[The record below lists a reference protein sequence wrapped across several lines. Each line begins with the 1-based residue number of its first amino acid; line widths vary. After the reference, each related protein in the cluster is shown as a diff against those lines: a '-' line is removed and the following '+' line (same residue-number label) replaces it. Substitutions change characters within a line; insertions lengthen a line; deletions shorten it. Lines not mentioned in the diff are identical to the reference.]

1 MADSKGAIRIS
12 LRAGE
17 KIFVNGAVLRVDR
30 KVSIEFLNDVTFLL
44 ESHVLQPE
52 DTTTPLRQL
61 YFAGQIMLMNPAV
74 AEDARPVFK
83 NMLSMLLSTFENPEI
98 LKQLKMVDELICR
111 DRIFE
116 ALKVIRALYPLEATI
131 LRDDD
136 AEAPDLSDQ
145 SHLRSEVTA

>member
-1 MADSKGAIRIS
+1 MAESKGAIRIS

-52 DTTTPLRQL
+52 DTNTPLRQL

-74 AEDARPVFK
+74 ADDARPVFK

-116 ALKVIRALYPLEATI
+116 ALKVIRALYPLEESI

-136 AEAPDLSDQ
+136 AEAPGLADRAQ
-145 SHLRSEVTA
+145 LRSEVTA